1 MRGDL
6 VLTEK
11 TRGWLVSVPFFAALS
26 DEALA
31 MLAQRVVERRY
42 RAGELV
48 FLDGEA
54 FAGLHIVIAGSV
66 KLYSMS
72 ERGREHVLMVAHEG
86 DSFNEV
92 PLLDAGPN
100 PVNCAALDDA
110 VLWVLSREGIDEVCR
125 RFPALREMMIANV
138 TLRCRQLIKQIC
150 RLSFLSVTGR
160 LAAFILTQSGGQP
173 VLAREWTGAELAA
186 VLGTVREVVSR
197 STSELQ
203 RLGLIEV
210 NARRIQI
217 LDRDGLEDLAG
228 F

>member
-1 MRGDL
+1 MN
-6 VLTEK
+6 LTTK
-11 TRGWLVSVPFFAALS
+11 TRGWLVSVPFFTSLP

-31 MLAQRVVERRY
+31 LLAQCVVERRY
-42 RAGELV
+42 RAGEV
-48 FLDGEA
+48 IFLEGET
-54 FAGLHIVIAGSV
+54 FSGLHIALSGHI

-72 ERGREHVLMVAHEG
+72 ERGREHVLMVVSEG

-92 PLLDAGPN
+92 PLLDDGPN

-110 VLWVLSREGIDEVCR
+110 VVWVLAREGIDDVCR
-125 RFPALREMMIANV
+125 RFPALREMLIANV
-138 TLRCRQLIKQIC
+138 TTRCRQLIKQIC

-160 LAAFILTQSGGQP
+160 LAAFILNHSNGET

-186 VLGTVREVVSR
+186 SLGTVREVVSR

-210 NARRIQI
+210 NARRIHI
-217 LDRDGLEDLAG
+217 LDRSGLEELAG